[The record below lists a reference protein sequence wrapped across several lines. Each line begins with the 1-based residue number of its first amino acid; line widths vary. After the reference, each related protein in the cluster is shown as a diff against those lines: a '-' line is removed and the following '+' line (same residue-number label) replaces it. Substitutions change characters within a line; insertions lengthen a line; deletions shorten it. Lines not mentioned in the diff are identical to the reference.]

1 MSGYLRNI
9 FSLIFI
15 SLVVFSNQVF
25 ANEKNNHFNP
35 YEVLPNNKIRIINT
49 ISDGTVSNVDTVK
62 KELIIVHD
70 NGMVSI
76 FKNMEEI
83 APTLYLEKY
92 KRIRRGYILG
102 YGNEK
107 TIFEFFE

>member
-1 MSGYLRNI
+1 MSGYKGYL
-9 FSLIFI
+9 FSLVFI

-25 ANEKNNHFNP
+25 ANEKNANLKPF
-35 YEVLPNNKIRIINT
+35 EVLSNNKIRIINQ

-70 NGMVSI
+70 NGTVSI

-92 KRIRRGYILG
+92 KRIRKGYILG
-102 YGNEK
+102 IANENSSYIIK
-107 TIFEFFE
+107 